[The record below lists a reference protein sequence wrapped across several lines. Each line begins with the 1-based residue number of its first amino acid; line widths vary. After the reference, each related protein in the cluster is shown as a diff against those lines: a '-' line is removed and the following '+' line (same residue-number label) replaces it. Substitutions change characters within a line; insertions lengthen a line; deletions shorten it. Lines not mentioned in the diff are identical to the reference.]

1 MWKILADF
9 LLIVLFAMN
18 KRALSQYLY
27 TASASFVH
35 SASIFPIPYDV
46 KIAPTVDKLNLQ
58 FLIPF
63 VLGSVIIFVLG
74 LGIAKLISKKHRD

>member
-1 MWKILADF
+1 MTEGLLMWKILADF
-9 LLIVLFAMN
+9 LLIILFAMN

-46 KIAPTVDKLNLQ
+46 KIAPTVDKLN
-58 FLIPF
+58 F
-63 VLGSVIIFVLG
+63 IIVGQGFAPVE
-74 LGIAKLISKKHRD
+74 KKEYYKTPRKS

>member
-1 MWKILADF
+1 MTEGLLMWKILAEF
-9 LLIVLFAMN
+9 LLIILFAMN

-46 KIAPTVDKLNLQ
+46 KIAPTVDKLNFIIVGQGLCSCREKR
-58 FLIPF
+58 
-63 VLGSVIIFVLG
+63 VL
-74 LGIAKLISKKHRD
+74 